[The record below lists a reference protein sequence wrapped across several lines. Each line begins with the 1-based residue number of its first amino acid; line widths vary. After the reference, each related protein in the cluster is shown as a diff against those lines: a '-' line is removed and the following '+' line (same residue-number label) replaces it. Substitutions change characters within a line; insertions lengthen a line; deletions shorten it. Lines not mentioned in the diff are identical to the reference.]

1 MSENRNLLL
10 AIALSVLV
18 LIGWQFFVG
27 VPQMEKQREIQR
39 AQQAQKSETVTQAP
53 AAAGTPAATATPGA
67 APNAAAPLTGATR
80 EAVIAASPRIQIETP
95 RLNGSIALTGARIDD
110 IKLATYHETV
120 DPKSPIITLLSPEGA
135 PDAFYAELGWVGT
148 AGANLD
154 LPNAKTVW
162 TAPAGAKLTPST
174 PVTLTHDNGKGLVF
188 TRTFAVD
195 DQYMLTIK
203 DGVENKGS
211 APVTLHPYGLIS
223 RHGTPHTAGYYIL
236 HEGLIGVATDKLEEV
251 KYADIEKAKVQSWKA
266 KGGWLGMTDKYWAA
280 TLIPQQDG
288 ATDYDMRFSSSL
300 FGALKTYQTDYL
312 LAGQTIAPGGKG
324 EAQNRLF
331 AGAKEVK
338 TIDAYEKALS
348 IPRFDLMIDWGW
360 FFFITKYL
368 FKLIDYIYILTGNFG
383 IAILVVTLIV
393 KAIFFPLA
401 NKSYASMT
409 KMKKVQPEMAAL
421 KEKYPD
427 DKMKQQ
433 QELME
438 LYKREKI
445 NPVAGCWPVLL
456 QIPVFFALYKVL
468 FITIE
473 MRHAPFYGW
482 IKDLSAPDP
491 TSIFNLFGLLPY
503 SLPDI
508 SYLHLGVWPI
518 IMGITMWAQMQM
530 NPAPPD
536 PVQAMMFR
544 WMPII
549 FTFMLASFPAGLVIY
564 WSWNNTLSVLQQALI
579 MRKYGVKIEL
589 WDNIKSMFGKK
600 KEEATG

>member
-1 MSENRNLLL
+1 MSENRNLLI
-10 AIALSVLV
+10 AIALSAVV

-27 VPQMEKQREIQR
+27 MPQMEKQREIQR
-39 AQQAQKSETVTQAP
+39 AQQVQKNETVTQAP
-53 AAAGTPAATATPGA
+53 AAATPAAAGAVQTPGGVS
-67 APNAAAPLTGATR
+67 APLTGATR
-80 EAVIAASPRIQIETP
+80 DVVLSASPRFPVETP
-95 RLNGSIALTGARIDD
+95 RLTGSIALNGARVDD

-120 DPKSPIITLLSPEGA
+120 DPKSPTITLLSPEGA
-135 PDAFYAELGWVGT
+135 PEAFYAEFGWVAP
-148 AGANLD
+148 AGSQIAV
-154 LPNAKTVW
+154 PGAKTVW
-162 TAPAGAKLTPST
+162 TAPAGAKLTPAT
-174 PVTLTHDNGKGLVF
+174 PVTLSYNNGKGLVF
-188 TRTFAVD
+188 SRTFAVD
-195 DQYMLTIK
+195 EQYLITVTDK
-203 DGVENKGS
+203 VENKGS
-211 APVTLHPYGLIS
+211 EPVTLHPYGLIS
-223 RHGTPHTAGYYIL
+223 RHGTPQTSGYYIL
-236 HEGLIGVATDKLEEV
+236 HEGLIGVMTDKLEEI
-251 KYADIEKAKVQSWKA
+251 KYADIEKSKVQSWKA

-280 TLIPQQDG
+280 TLIPQQDKG
-288 ATDYDMRFSSSL
+288 QDYDVRFSSSL

-312 LAGQTIAPGGKG
+312 LEGVSVAPGASA
-324 EAQNRLF
+324 ESQNRLF

-338 TIDAYEKALS
+338 TIDAYETKYGFA
-348 IPRFDLMIDWGW
+348 RFDLMIDWGW

-368 FKLIDYIYILTGNFG
+368 FKLIDYIYVLTGNFG
-383 IAILVVTLIV
+383 IAILIVTLIV

-491 TSIFNLFGLLPY
+491 TTIFNLFGLLPY
-503 SLPDI
+503 TVPDI

-518 IMGITMWAQMQM
+518 IMGFTMLMQMQM

-536 PVQAMMFR
+536 PVQALMFR
-544 WMPII
+544 WMPLV

-564 WSWNNTLSVLQQALI
+564 WSWNNSLSVLQQGLI

-589 WDNIKSMFGKK
+589 WDNITSLFGKK
-600 KEEATG
+600 KEATG